1 MSNLE
6 KYNCFISSLSVSKDV
21 INDKLEY
28 NLYQNGTNSTYEFD

>member
-6 KYNCFISSLSVSKDV
+6 KYNNCFISSLSVSKDV

-28 NLYQNGTNSTYEFD
+28 NSIPEWDQ